1 MPFGRPTGHPCGR
14 PILQSPPLRGRCRRS
29 RQRGVF
35 GGGGRGMAAR
45 FFLDEPPRTALR
57 ERHRHPQPSRRAPPS
72 VLPDISPS
80 RGEIDL
86 GRAPKDAA
94 GVARS
99 LTWGGRLTMRR
110 APKDAAGVARSSTW
124 GGRLAMRRMLDCG
137 EADGHPCGRPILQ
150 SPPLRG
156 RCRRSRQ
163 RGVFGGGG
171 RGMAARFFLDEPPRP
186 LCANATAIPSR
197 AAAHPPL
204 SCRTSPPQG
213 GRSTWGGRRRMR
225 RA

>member
-1 MPFGRPTGHPCGR
+1 MPFGRPTGHPCGRPILQSPPLRGRCRRSRQRGVFGGGGRGMAARFFLDEPPRPLCANATAIPSRAAAHPPLSCRTSPPQGGRSTWGGRPKDAAGVARSSTWGGRLAMRRMLDCGEADGHPCGR

-99 LTWGGRLTMRR
+99 LTWGG
-110 APKDAAGVARSSTW
+110 
-124 GGRLAMRRMLDCG
+124 C
-137 EADGHPCGRPILQ
+137 
-150 SPPLRG
+150 
-156 RCRRSRQ
+156 
-163 RGVFGGGG
+163 
-171 RGMAARFFLDEPPRP
+171 
-186 LCANATAIPSR
+186 
-197 AAAHPPL
+197 
-204 SCRTSPPQG
+204 
-213 GRSTWGGRRRMR
+213 RRMR